1 MTNKTITSTYLNK
14 LEHSGDK
21 SYRELILVDTNLYLA
36 IQPNNKKSWIYRY
49 RHRHQNKQF
58 GLGRFPTVT
67 LKKAKEIATEYN
79 RLKEEGVDIAGYRKY
94 QEINKDKLFQNVA
107 NKWYKKKEKELRK
120 RTLTE
125 YRKILNKD
133 IIPTFQNKSVAKIT
147 LRDVVLF
154 LQKTCQDSY
163 TKFKKY
169 QVILS
174 GIFSYATVLQLCD
187 YNIMT
192 NDLSH
197 IQPPK
202 KAGGFAFI
210 NPILDSSNLSILLKK
225 FDSIEYR
232 PSYRRALQLA
242 PLVAFRPSVLATL
255 KWEYIIW
262 SKSLL
267 VIPAKIMKMKQ
278 DFIQPLPSQ
287 ALKILEQQAKPKANN
302 DDSEYIFTCSKGR
315 PICPNKLREI
325 VQQDLGFDGNKL
337 PRQTIHGFRHIVS
350 TGLYHLQIQYGWQS
364 EAIELVLDHR
374 KRNRIQATY
383 NQYQYI
389 EERREI
395 LQVWAD
401 YLDNLKN
408 SSTPN
413 FTPYIGDSK
422 K

>member
-1 MTNKTITSTYLNK
+1 MTTKTITSTYLTK
-14 LEHSGDK
+14 LEHSGETRH
-21 SYRELILVDTNLYLA
+21 RELIFVDTNLYLA

-58 GLGRFPTVT
+58 GLGRFPTVS
-67 LKKAKEIATEYN
+67 LKRAKEIAAEYN
-79 RLKEEGVDIAGYRKY
+79 SLKEEGVDIAGYRKY

-120 RTLTE
+120 PTLTE
-125 YRKILNKD
+125 YRKILDKD
-133 IIPTFQNKSVAKIT
+133 IINAFQNKSIAKIT

-154 LQKTCQDSY
+154 LQKNCNDSY

-187 YNIMT
+187 HNIMT

-197 IQPPK
+197 IQPAK

-210 NPILDSSNLSILLKK
+210 NPILDKDNFRLLLRKIDNINHRYDYK
-225 FDSIEYR
+225 L
-232 PSYRRALQLA
+232 ALKLA
-242 PLVAFRPSVLATL
+242 PLLALRPTVLVTL
-255 KWEYIIW
+255 KWEYLNRQEQ
-262 SKSLL
+262 LL
-267 VIPAKIMKMKQ
+267 IIPARIMKMKE
-278 DFIQPLPSQ
+278 DFIQPLSTQ
-287 ALKILEQQAKPKANN
+287 AYSILTTF
-302 DDSEYIFTCSKGR
+302 DTGRSDYIFKTKSFR

-350 TGLYHLQIQYGWQS
+350 TGLYHLQIQHGWQS

-408 SSTPN
+408 SIIPN
-413 FTPYIGDSK
+413 FTPYKGDRK

>member
-1 MTNKTITSTYLNK
+1 MTTKTITSTYLTK
-14 LEHSGDK
+14 SEHSGEK
-21 SYRELILVDTNLYLA
+21 RHRELIFVDTNLYLA
-36 IQPNNKKSWIYRY
+36 VHPNNKKSWIYRY

-58 GLGRFPTVT
+58 GLGRFPTVS

-94 QEINKDKLFQNVA
+94 QEINKDKLFENVA

-120 RTLTE
+120 PTLTE

-197 IQPPK
+197 IQPAK

-210 NPILDSSNLSILLKK
+210 NPILDSANLALLLHSISCMNYKYSYKKALL
-225 FDSIEYR
+225 
-232 PSYRRALQLA
+232 LA
-242 PLVAFRPSVLATL
+242 PLVAFRPTVLATL
-255 KWEYIIW
+255 KWDYFNQD
-262 SKSLL
+262 KGLL
-267 VIPAKIMKMKQ
+267 VIPAKVMKMKQ
-278 DFIQPLPSQ
+278 DFIQPLSEQAIDIIISQ
-287 ALKILEQQAKPKANN
+287 EGNCSK
-302 DDSEYIFTCSKGR
+302 YIFDDKNGKA
-315 PICPNKLREI
+315 INPNDLREI
-325 VQQDLGFDGNKL
+325 VQNDLGFDGNKL
-337 PRQTIHGFRHIVS
+337 PRQTMHGFRHIVS
-350 TGLYHLQIQYGWQS
+350 TGLYHLQIQHGWQS

-374 KRNRIQATY
+374 KRNRLQATY

-395 LQVWAD
+395 LQVWAN

-408 SSTPN
+408 SITPN

>member
-1 MTNKTITSTYLNK
+1 MTTKTITSTYLTK
-14 LEHSGDK
+14 LEHSGETRH
-21 SYRELILVDTNLYLA
+21 RELIFVDTNLYLA

-58 GLGRFPTVT
+58 GLGRFPTVS
-67 LKKAKEIATEYN
+67 LKRAKEIAAEYN
-79 RLKEEGVDIAGYRKY
+79 NLKEEGVDIAGYRKY

-107 NKWYKKKEKELRK
+107 NKWYNKKAKELRK
-120 RTLTE
+120 PTLTE
-125 YRKILNKD
+125 YRKILDKD
-133 IIPTFQNKSVAKIT
+133 IITAFHNKSIAKIT

-154 LQKTCQDSY
+154 LQKTCNDSY

-187 YNIMT
+187 YNIMS

-197 IQPPK
+197 IQPAK

-210 NPILDSSNLSILLKK
+210 NPILDKDNFRLLLRKI
-225 FDSIEYR
+225 DNYGDIYAYR
-232 PSYRRALQLA
+232 EALELA
-242 PLVAFRPSVLATL
+242 PLVAFRPTVLASL
-255 KWEYIIW
+255 KWKYL
-262 SKSLL
+262 SSDDNDRPVL
-267 VIPAKIMKMKQ
+267 VIPAKIMKMKD
-278 DFIQPLPSQ
+278 DFIQPLSKQ
-287 ALKILEQQAKPKANN
+287 AFRLIIHIYGEQRGYLFKTSRGK
-302 DDSEYIFTCSKGR
+302 

-350 TGLYHLQIQYGWQS
+350 TGLYHLQIQHGWQS

-374 KRNRIQATY
+374 KRNKIQATY

-408 SSTPN
+408 SIIPN
-413 FTPYIGDSK
+413 FTPYKGDSK